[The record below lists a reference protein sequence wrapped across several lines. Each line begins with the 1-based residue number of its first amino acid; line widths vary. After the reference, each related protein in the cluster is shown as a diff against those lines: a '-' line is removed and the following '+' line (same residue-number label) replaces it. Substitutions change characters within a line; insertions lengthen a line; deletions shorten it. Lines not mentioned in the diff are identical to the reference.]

1 MTRLLGFLSGL
12 LLVIAVAFVVL
23 RYAPAWLPGERG
35 VAGVSS
41 ADGAVAAA
49 TQEEQARQSTPPP
62 AEEPPAGL
70 PEALPEGLPKGLP
83 EEAGPEPAPNP
94 AEQPARAPT
103 QEPARGST
111 PETLPRLDDPPPAH
125 AAAVA
130 TGAGE
135 DPGDDRAAIAAA
147 TAATAA
153 DEADES
159 ARQWHAFWQPFRS
172 EISAEGFRR
181 RLEGVTGLDYRI
193 VSPRPGEYQVAF
205 AYRDEAERQQNLAA
219 IEEAT
224 GLVLRSRVL

>member
-41 ADGAVAAA
+41 ADGVVAAT
-49 TQEEQARQSTPPP
+49 TQEEQAGESAPAP
-62 AEEPPAGL
+62 AEEPPEE
-70 PEALPEGLPKGLP
+70 PP
-83 EEAGPEPAPNP
+83 EEAGPEPARNP
-94 AEQPARAPT
+94 AEQPARAAT

-111 PETLPRLDDPPPAH
+111 SETLPRVDDPPPAP

-130 TGAGE
+130 ARAGE
-135 DPGDDRAAIAAA
+135 DPGDDHAAVAA
-147 TAATAA
+147 TAAAD
-153 DEADES
+153 DEAGEP
-159 ARQWHAFWQPFRS
+159 ARRWHAFWQPFRS

-181 RLEGVTGLDYRI
+181 RLEGVTGLDYRV

-205 AYRDEAERQQNLAA
+205 AYRDEAERQENLAA
-219 IEEAT
+219 IEAAT

>member
-12 LLVIAVAFVVL
+12 LLVIALAFVVL

-49 TQEEQARQSTPPP
+49 TQEEQAGESTPTP
-62 AEEPPAGL
+62 AGEPPAGL
-70 PEALPEGLPKGLP
+70 PEALP

-111 PETLPRLDDPPPAH
+111 PETLPRVDDPPPAP

-130 TGAGE
+130 AEAGE
-135 DPGDDRAAIAAA
+135 DPGDDRAAIAA
-147 TAATAA
+147 TADGA
-153 DEADES
+153 DEP

-205 AYRDEAERQQNLAA
+205 AYRDEAERQQNLAV

>member
-12 LLVIAVAFVVL
+12 LLVIALAFVVL

-49 TQEEQARQSTPPP
+49 TQEEQAGESTPTP
-62 AEEPPAGL
+62 AGEPPAGL
-70 PEALPEGLPKGLP
+70 PEALP

-111 PETLPRLDDPPPAH
+111 PETLPRVDDPPPAPASTV
-125 AAAVA
+125 AAEV
-130 TGAGE
+130 GE
-135 DPGDDRAAIAAA
+135 DPGDYRAAIAANA
-147 TAATAA
+147 AIAATA
-153 DEADES
+153 DEADEP

-205 AYRDEAERQQNLAA
+205 AYRDEAERQQNLAV